1 MIVIIMP
8 VYQLS
13 LTALLEA
20 LFDNPMPLEMFQTL
34 TSALLSACSRFEE
47 LYKCHYVVKPE
58 NIMVSQGKFVL
69 IVLGVVT
76 L

>member
-1 MIVIIMP
+1 MIVIITP

-47 LYKCHYVVKPE
+47 CHYDVKPE

-69 IVLGVVT
+69 IDLGVVT